1 MISFAPVVYEHAA
14 RFIRRTPWEV
24 SRNRG
29 LIVKAHIAAWNEYHH
44 SPVTPCI
51 DIYNLEAEAYGA
63 AVAAPEGDEV
73 PSITTPPLSEV
84 KEILSLP
91 LLDPEREG
99 RIAMLVSAAGEIK
112 EQLGDV
118 PVRVPISGP
127 FSIAS
132 NLCGFSNLLMALFD
146 DPGLVR
152 GALEHLSRGQLA
164 FSRYVADQ
172 GLGTTLF
179 ESAAT
184 PPMLSPDTFRDVEL
198 PALQLLMQG
207 IRELT
212 GDAPALIM
220 GGDTAPIAGY
230 LLQLNPGF
238 LICPGPGETDQAAF
252 LERVRDAEELLVRVN
267 MDIATLVSGDDGALE
282 AECRRAVEIAGQ
294 RKKVLIGTG
303 VLPFDADPERI
314 HRIQEI
320 LNSLS

>member
-14 RFIRRTPWEV
+14 RFIRRSPWEV
-24 SRNRG
+24 SRNRE
-29 LIVKAHIAAWNEYHH
+29 LIIQAHIAAWQEYHH

-63 AVAAPEGDEV
+63 VVAAPEGDEV
-73 PSITTPPLSEV
+73 PSITTPPFSEV

-91 LLDPEREG
+91 LLDPESDG
-99 RIAMLVSAAGEIK
+99 RIAMLVGAAGEIK
-112 EQLGDV
+112 KELGEV

-146 DPGLVR
+146 DSALV
-152 GALEHLSRGQLA
+152 ADTLEHLARGQLA

-172 GLGTTLF
+172 GLGITLF

-184 PPMLSPDTFRDVEL
+184 PPMLSPELFREVEL
-198 PALQLLMQG
+198 PALRILTEG
-207 IRELT
+207 IRKLA
-212 GDAPALIM
+212 GDPPALVI

-230 LLQLNPGF
+230 LLELNPGF

-252 LERVRDAEELLVRVN
+252 LEAVREHEDLLVRVN
-267 MDIATLVSGDDGALE
+267 MDIATLVSGSDAELE
-282 AECRRAVEIAGQ
+282 AECRRAAEIAGE

-303 VLPFDADPERI
+303 VLPFDADPHRI
-314 HRIQEI
+314 HRIEEI
-320 LNSLS
+320 LKSL